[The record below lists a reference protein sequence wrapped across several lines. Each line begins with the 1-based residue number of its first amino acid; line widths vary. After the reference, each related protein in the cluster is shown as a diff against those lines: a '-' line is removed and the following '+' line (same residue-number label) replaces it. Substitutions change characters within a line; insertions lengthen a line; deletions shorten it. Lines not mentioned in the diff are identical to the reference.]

1 MGGHMFD
8 LNNPAFDKRW
18 GLFLG
23 DTVSYMKILL
33 VTDYGKKITGFGAV
47 NFFPNERNLYF
58 KWNCILDRYQ
68 LLNVPNLTQYL
79 QHAIQ
84 IANKRKSGSKTW
96 TCPKNVQTDI

>member
-1 MGGHMFD
+1 MFD

-47 NFFPNERNLYF
+47 NFFPNERNL
-58 KWNCILDRYQ
+58 
-68 LLNVPNLTQYL
+68 
-79 QHAIQ
+79 
-84 IANKRKSGSKTW
+84 
-96 TCPKNVQTDI
+96 